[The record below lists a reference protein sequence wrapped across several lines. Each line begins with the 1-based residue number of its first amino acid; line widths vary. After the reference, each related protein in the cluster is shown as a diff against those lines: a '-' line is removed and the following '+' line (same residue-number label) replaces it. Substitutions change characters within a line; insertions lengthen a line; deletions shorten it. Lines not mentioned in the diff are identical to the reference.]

1 MCILIYSDH
10 GSVFHLGIIK
20 GNVQTVCFDVFVWI
34 VLTVHWWKET
44 DAVPGSLEIILWWL
58 IPATSH
64 SYITSLTQQH
74 TFRMS
79 WDFLLFTLVLCFL
92 SLCVCVCVCVWLQL
106 IDTFSTEISELKQE
120 MVQPAREPETEILHR
135 WVLPSSPSS
144 SSSLELMGYITF
156 TFSHLPHTFIQS
168 DLQMR
173 TILHGVVCVLKD

>member
-1 MCILIYSDH
+1 MYLNLQWSWL
-10 GSVFHLGIIK
+10 SVSSRNNQRKCTDSVLWCFCLNCSHCSLMK
-20 GNVQTVCFDVFVWI
+20 GNGRSSWLTGNHFMMTNSSHFPFVQNFSDTTAHIQNVLRFPALYACIVF
-34 VLTVHWWKET
+34 
-44 DAVPGSLEIILWWL
+44 SL
-58 IPATSH
+58 
-64 SYITSLTQQH
+64 
-74 TFRMS
+74 
-79 WDFLLFTLVLCFL
+79 
-92 SLCVCVCVCVWLQL
+92 CVCVCVWLQL